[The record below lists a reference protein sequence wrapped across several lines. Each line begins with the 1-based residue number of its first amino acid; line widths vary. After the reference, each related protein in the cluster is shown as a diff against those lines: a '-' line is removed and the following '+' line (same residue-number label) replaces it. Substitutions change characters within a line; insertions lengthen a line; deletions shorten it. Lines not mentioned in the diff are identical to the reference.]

1 MDVFCLSPFISP
13 LLYNVRARREL
24 SSPSSPIPSFT
35 DEDNE
40 AERRSVI
47 SSRAH
52 SQLEAAEG
60 ENAIQCL
67 PSLMA
72 YSLDKGLPGPQRE
85 SMCIAPSLY

>member
-1 MDVFCLSPFISP
+1 MKKVNRAERQPEGLMDVLCLSPFISP

-52 SQLEAAEG
+52 SQLEATEG
-60 ENAIQCL
+60 EN
-67 PSLMA
+67 PH
-72 YSLDKGLPGPQRE
+72 
-85 SMCIAPSLY
+85 